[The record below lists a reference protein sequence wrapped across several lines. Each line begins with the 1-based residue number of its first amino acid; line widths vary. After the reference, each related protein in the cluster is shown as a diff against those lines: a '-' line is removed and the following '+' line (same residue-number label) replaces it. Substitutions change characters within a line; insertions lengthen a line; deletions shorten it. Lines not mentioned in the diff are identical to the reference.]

1 MNSTGISMREKPRVQ
16 RTPAARPDNERVSSA
31 ARQPLAVRGQR
42 GGGRLR
48 ALFFTAALAAFVFFC
63 FRVIPPYFANYQLED
78 WLKSQIPFFM
88 VNHTSDEALY
98 NAILKETHNE
108 GVELTRDN
116 IKIVQNNANGINV
129 QIDYSV
135 KVDLL
140 VYQWNLHFTPQ
151 MNSQSLV

>member
-1 MNSTGISMREKPRVQ
+1 MKSTGISPHSDIQ
-16 RTPAARPDNERVSSA
+16 SLSSPE
-31 ARQPLAVRGQR
+31 RQPLIVRGQR

-48 ALFFTAALAAFVFFC
+48 ALFFTAALVAFVFFC
-63 FRVIPPYFANYQLED
+63 FKVIPPYFANYQLED

-88 VNHTSDEALY
+88 VNHTTDEALY
-98 NAILKETHNE
+98 TSILKEMHNDGIE
-108 GVELTRDN
+108 VTRDN

-135 KVDLL
+135 KVDLM

-151 MNSQSLV
+151 MNSQSLVQ